1 MGIKLSPADTP
12 EHSQALSPLQA
23 GFILALG
30 GLITALK
37 RVILPYT
44 AGAVGLFCLVAFLLY
59 HQCMN
64 LLDIP
69 APFTYLLLAGLLLCC
84 GAAAMA
90 YALLLCIVHGL
101 HSAAV
106 YAEEFFYALFEALK
120 DKIRLHIQSMD
131 EGIAKQQAKVILDNS
146 VREVLSPLKQ
156 LRARSVSAALASV
169 LLAILTFV
177 SRSVFLARLARF
189 SGTTIQFSKLFASRA
204 TLVGALFLNMR
215 WLSIL
220 LLWLLYGVGAII
232 LLGTLLLVW

>member
-1 MGIKLSPADTP
+1 MGIKLSPTDSP
-12 EHSQALSPLQA
+12 VLPQRNSPLQA

-30 GLITALK
+30 GLVAALK

-44 AGAVGLFCLVAFLLY
+44 AGALGLFCLVAYLLY
-59 HQCMN
+59 NKCIN
-64 LLDIP
+64 PLALP
-69 APFTYLLLAGLLLCC
+69 SFFTYLLFAWLLISC

-90 YALLLCIVHGL
+90 YALLLCLVHGL

-120 DKIRLHIQSMD
+120 EKIRLKIQNMD

-156 LRARSVSAALASV
+156 LRARSLMAALAN
-169 LLAILTFV
+169 LLLGILTFV
-177 SRSVFLARLARF
+177 SRSVFLARLARA
-189 SGTTIQFSKLFASRA
+189 SGKTIQFSRLFASRA

-220 LLWLLYGVGAII
+220 LLWLLYGLGAGI